1 MNFQF
6 KFYSED
12 SCDDLSK
19 NQGYQNCLKSANE
32 AQMRCIGNC
41 KSVGG
46 YISCT
51 QSCMN
56 DFKKELE
63 QCPCLT
69 GWFKNRY

>member
-1 MNFQF
+1 MNAS
-6 KFYSED
+6 YECLSED
-12 SCDDLSK
+12 SCGDLSK
-19 NQGYQNCLKSANE
+19 HQGYQNCLKSANE

-51 QSCMN
+51 QSCLN

-63 QCPCLT
+63 KCPCLR
-69 GWFKNRY
+69 G